1 MSTDAT
7 AQAMDAAETEA
18 RTVLQFPSN
27 RVTGPLAG
35 RDRRW
40 AEDRLALIA
49 ADREQ
54 LTLHKPHDCTD
65 LTPPLAPTGIFC
77 FAHPSLVPWPCPDV
91 ATITRRWNGDN
102 T

>member
-7 AQAMDAAETEA
+7 AQAQAAMDAAETEA
-18 RTVLQFPSN
+18 RRVMTPSTWDIFIRRFPS
-27 RVTGPLAG
+27 A
-35 RDRRW
+35 RDLRW
-40 AEDRLALIA
+40 ARDRLALIA

-54 LTLHKPHDCTD
+54 LTRHAPVGAFHLWCTHCND
-65 LTPPLAPTGIFC
+65 RNGRAL
-77 FAHPSLVPWPCPDV
+77 PWPCEDA

>member
-7 AQAMDAAETEA
+7 AQARAAMDAAETEA

-54 LTLHKPHDCTD
+54 LTRHAGDHYCVGRTYWMCSIGRLCEDAT
-65 LTPPLAPTGIFC
+65 
-77 FAHPSLVPWPCPDV
+77 
-91 ATITRRWNGDN
+91 TITRRWNGDN